1 MSKMPLRFDPD
12 RSLPEQVSE
21 WLDEAALTLAALP
34 ATGLRPAGAGS
45 TWPDYVRDLEDLG
58 WDRESDDFLPR
69 PTADQVERLDIVLT
83 WVPMIEDRK
92 LRIVVNMRLIVHRIS
107 GRHKWEWRKIGAKM
121 GVDYKTAQAWHQ
133 KACADIAKKIRPGAF
148 FTSQTPQFADM

>member
-12 RSLPEQVSE
+12 RSLPEQVGE

-34 ATGLRPAGAGS
+34 ATGLRPAGTGS

-58 WDRESDDFLPR
+58 WNRESDDFLPR

-92 LRIVVNMRLIVHRIS
+92 LRTVVNMRLIVHRIS
-107 GRHKWEWRKIGAKM
+107 GRHKWEWRKIGDKLGTSHVTAK
-121 GVDYKTAQAWHQ
+121 AWHQ
-133 KACADIAKKIRPGAF
+133 RACAVIAKKIQPNAF
-148 FTSQTPQFADM
+148 SSFQSFQFADM

>member
-12 RSLPEQVSE
+12 RSLPEQVGE

-83 WVPMIEDRK
+83 WVPMIEDHK
-92 LRIVVNMRLIVHRIS
+92 LRTVVNMRLIVHRIS
-107 GRHKWEWRKIGAKM
+107 GRHKWEWRKIGDKLGTSHVTAK
-121 GVDYKTAQAWHQ
+121 AWHQ
-133 KACADIAKKIRPGAF
+133 RACAVIAKKIQPNAF
-148 FTSQTPQFADM
+148 SSFQSFQFADM